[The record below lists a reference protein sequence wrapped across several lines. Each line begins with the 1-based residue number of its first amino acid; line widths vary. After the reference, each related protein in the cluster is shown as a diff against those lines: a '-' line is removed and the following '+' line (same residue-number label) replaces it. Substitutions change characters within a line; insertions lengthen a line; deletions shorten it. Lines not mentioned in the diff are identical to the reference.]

1 MNSINPFKQIE
12 LEILQAKSRLNQ
24 MQKTSQVVEGIT
36 DIDKKKKYLKT
47 ENNKLRDQL
56 SLMGTNVNKV
66 IEKIK
71 KEALKKKKQNNML

>member
-66 IEKIK
+66 IEKINK
-71 KEALKKKKQNNML
+71 DALKKKKQNNML